1 MNKVVRLLDVA
12 FRTNP
17 ELLIGDSSKV
27 NLKALSAV
35 SGLSDQA
42 VCVVLK
48 HIEKMGAELKEKG
61 LTK

>member
-17 ELLIGDSSKV
+17 ELLIGDGSKV
-27 NLKALSAV
+27 NLKALSVV
-35 SGLSDQA
+35 SGLSEEA
-42 VCVVLK
+42 VCVVLN

-61 LTK
+61 FAK

>member
-17 ELLIGDSSKV
+17 ELLIGDGSKV
-27 NLKALSAV
+27 NLTALSVV
-35 SGLSDQA
+35 SGLSEDA
-42 VCVVLK
+42 VGLVLH

-61 LTK
+61 FVK